1 MTESTPENTAETPST
16 DQPSLQIADMIL
28 MLKVIQISAQRGAIR
43 AEEMT
48 DVGSLHDR
56 LFKFLVSTG
65 ALQQSTPA
73 SAQEQE
79 ENQNG

>member
-1 MTESTPENTAETPST
+1 MTDSTPETTTDAPQA

-28 MLKVIQISAQRGAIR
+28 MLKVVQISAQRGAIR
-43 AEEMT
+43 AEEMAE
-48 DVGSLHDR
+48 VGNLHDR

-73 SAQEQE
+73 PE